1 MGPSRTADCG
11 VARAPLTPDAYLAHL
26 GRAGDA
32 FAACLGTGDL
42 DAPVPACPGWT
53 LTDLAHH
60 LGGVHRWAR
69 TAVVEGRPGPE
80 TVDAP
85 TDRATLVGWFRDG
98 AAALVDTLRATD
110 PTTPCWTFGPKPR
123 VAAFWVRR
131 QTHETV
137 LHTVDAAE
145 SQGTTTSLDPALAL
159 DGVDEVVTM
168 FFPRQ
173 LRLGRTAPLPATLGL
188 APTEGGRW
196 VLGGDGDPDPDAIV
210 SGPAAAVLLLLWHRI
225 GLDDPRLTV
234 AGSRAA
240 ADAVLAAA
248 LTP

>member
-1 MGPSRTADCG
+1 MGPPRAADCG
-11 VARAPLTPDAYLAHL
+11 VALAPLTPDAYLQHL

-32 FAACLGTGDL
+32 FAACLGAGDL

-60 LGGVHRWAR
+60 LGGIHRWAR

-80 TVDAP
+80 TADGP
-85 TDRATLVGWFRDG
+85 TDRETLVGWFRDG
-98 AAALVDTLRATD
+98 VAALVDTLRATD

-123 VAAFWVRR
+123 VAAFWFRR
-131 QTHETV
+131 QAHETV
-137 LHTVDAAE
+137 LHARDA
-145 SQGTTTSLDPALAL
+145 GTTDPLDPALAL

-168 FFPRQ
+168 FLPRQ
-173 LRLGRTAPLPATLGL
+173 LRLGRTALLPATLGL
-188 APTEGGRW
+188 APTEGGHW
-196 VLGGDGDPDPDAIV
+196 VLGGAGDPDATV
-210 SGPAAAVLLLLWHRI
+210 SGPAEAVLLLVWHRI

-234 AGSRAA
+234 SGSRAA